1 MLFEWWI
8 LKVTFKQN
16 PLKRNSPSELGYF
29 NISDQNYTLINLSTK
44 LLFENQ
50 GYANVIIEFTNPFVI
65 WSCANLKYTFYWLPS
80 VWNMSN
86 VWNISTVWK
95 QKNSNE
101 KLKANLM
108 ELRLYKFMKQ
118 YFFKPSFINKNDKR
132 FLALLSRHYVYKST
146 NKLSSGSQQRPKPRT
161 WMYRYGPKFIICMI
175 MPGMSNRL
183 KSRS

>member
-44 LLFENQ
+44 LLFKNP

-65 WSCANLKYTFYWLPS
+65 WSFANLKYSFYWLSS

-101 KLKANLM
+101 KLKFNLM

-118 YFFKPSFINKNDKR
+118 YFLSPRLLTRMTKD
-132 FLALLSRHYVYKST
+132 FLLCWAGIMYT
-146 NKLSSGSQQRPKPRT
+146 SQQTNYLQEVNK
-161 WMYRYGPKFIICMI
+161 GPSLGPECTVTAQSLSFVW
-175 MPGMSNRL
+175 
-183 KSRS
+183 